1 MYLRTM
7 KAVIPVAGVGTR
19 LRPHTYTQPKP
30 LIPVAGKP
38 IICNIV
44 DELLR
49 AGVQDFVFII
59 GYLGEKIKEFIEK
72 QYPSLAVTFV
82 EQAHREGTGHAIWT
96 ARDALRDESEILIVM
111 GDTVTDLDLRTL
123 LNAPRSC
130 FGVKEVNDPREFG
143 VVELDTEGVVIRMS
157 EKPRIPKSNLALVGL
172 YKIKEVNILLEALED
187 NILHNRRFLGEFQ
200 LTDALMRMVEQGV
213 QFKTVRVNNWFD
225 CGKKEILLETNRILL
240 DRKIYN
246 AADEPAYDNTILIHP
261 ISIGEG
267 CTIKDCIIGPH
278 VAIGDNTIITSSI
291 VSNSIIGAFSTLE
304 DVILSRSIIGSDT
317 YVKGIRKSL
326 NIGDNTEIEW

>member
-1 MYLRTM
+1 M

-44 DELLR
+44 DELLG
-49 AGVQDFVFII
+49 AGVRDFVFVI
-59 GYLGEKIKEFIEK
+59 GYLGEKIQEFIEK
-72 QYPSLAVTFV
+72 KYPTLSVTFV
-82 EQAHREGTGHAIWT
+82 EQTHREGTGHAIWT
-96 ARDALRDESEILIVM
+96 ARDFLKDEAEILIVM
-111 GDTVTDLDLRTL
+111 GDTVTDLNLKVL
-123 LNAPRSC
+123 LAEKTSC
-130 FGVKEVNDPREFG
+130 FAVKEVNDPREFG
-143 VVELDTEGVVIRMS
+143 VVELNTEGVVERVM
-157 EKPRIPKSNLALVGL
+157 EKPRIPKSNLAMVGL
-172 YKIKEVNILLEALED
+172 YKIKEVNILLEALEA
-187 NILHNRRFLGEFQ
+187 NIANNHRFMGEFQ
-200 LTDALMRMVEQGV
+200 LTDGFMKMIERGV
-213 QFKTVRVNNWFD
+213 KFRTLLVNNWFD

-240 DRKIYN
+240 DKKMYS

-267 CTIKDCIIGPH
+267 CIIKDCIIGPY
-278 VAIGDNTIITSSI
+278 VAIGNNTKIISSI
-291 VSNSIIGAFSTLE
+291 MNNSIIGAFSTLE